1 MHNAINTSRDKCHH
15 DKAVTS
21 SSVALSHWR
30 NLWKKLQIQLFEVK
44 IYFICICVCVLI
56 NECHIG
62 DLGVQ
67 NMTLDSPKL
76 QLHVIMSSGPP
87 QECIVFI
94 CRTISPAYVV
104 NKSEMTIKSN
114 SWYNFNSENLFQK
127 SLGQVLN
134 LGSFQPLNSGTTEW
148 MEILSTHRHLQCIVH
163 SVLCICNKT
172 LFLHPSVLS
181 RIGHYGDLGQ
191 FW

>member
-44 IYFICICVCVLI
+44 IYFIYICVCVLI

-76 QLHVIMSSGPP
+76 QLHVSMSSGPP
-87 QECIVFI
+87 QV
-94 CRTISPAYVV
+94 A
-104 NKSEMTIKSN
+104 
-114 SWYNFNSENLFQK
+114 
-127 SLGQVLN
+127 
-134 LGSFQPLNSGTTEW
+134 
-148 MEILSTHRHLQCIVH
+148 
-163 SVLCICNKT
+163 
-172 LFLHPSVLS
+172 
-181 RIGHYGDLGQ
+181 
-191 FW
+191 

>member
-15 DKAVTS
+15 DKAVTLC
-21 SSVALSHWR
+21 SVALSHWR
-30 NLWKKLQIQLFEVK
+30 NLWKKLQIQLLEVK

-76 QLHVIMSSGPP
+76 QLHVSMSSGPP
-87 QECIVFI
+87 QECIDFI
-94 CRTISPAYVV
+94 CWTISPADVV

-172 LFLHPSVLS
+172 LFCIHLCS
-181 RIGHYGDLGQ
+181 LG
-191 FW
+191 